1 MFGVVGVLI
10 FSISDKKRNKILYNL
25 RKRSHPAVLL
35 VIIYKLLLVATCFL
49 LFGYGSVF
57 DVAIWSILLFYGIYL
72 FCLSPSILHGMY
84 LCSAA
89 QKSLQE
95 S

>member
-1 MFGVVGVLI
+1 MLI

-57 DVAIWSILLFYGIYL
+57 DVAIWSVFSVVWSLPLLP
-72 FCLSPSILHGMY
+72 LSFNTSCHVFMLSSPKKSSIIGMV
-84 LCSAA
+84 
-89 QKSLQE
+89 
-95 S
+95 